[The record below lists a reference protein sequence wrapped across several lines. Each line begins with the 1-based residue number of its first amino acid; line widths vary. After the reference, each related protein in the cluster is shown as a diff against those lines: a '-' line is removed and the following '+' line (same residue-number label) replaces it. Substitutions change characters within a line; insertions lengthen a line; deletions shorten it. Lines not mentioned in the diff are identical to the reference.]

1 MIVLST
7 LSTKLISG
15 VINLLA
21 LNLCTALI
29 NYDLP
34 FFSAINNYFFSRF
47 KEKLHLGF
55 AANLFV
61 THIDFPLVH
70 AELKL

>member
-21 LNLCTALI
+21 LNLCTASI

-34 FFSAINNYFFSRF
+34 SFPAINQYLFSYFEKEMETDIASIFIQNYVSFSP
-47 KEKLHLGF
+47 LHF
-55 AANLFV
+55 S
-61 THIDFPLVH
+61 
-70 AELKL
+70 

>member
-1 MIVLST
+1 MILLSS
-7 LSTKLISG
+7 LSTKLMGS
-15 VINLLA
+15 VIALLT
-21 LNLCTALI
+21 LNPRSAKV

-34 FFSAINNYFFSRF
+34 FFSAIDNYFFSRF

-70 AELKL
+70 AESKL